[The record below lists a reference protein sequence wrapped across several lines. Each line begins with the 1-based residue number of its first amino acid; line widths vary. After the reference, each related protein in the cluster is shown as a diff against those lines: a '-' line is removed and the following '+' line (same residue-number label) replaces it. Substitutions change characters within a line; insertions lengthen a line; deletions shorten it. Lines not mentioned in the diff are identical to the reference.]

1 MSAFRMG
8 RACALISALALL
20 VPGFFQSARAEIV
33 VGQSV
38 PLTGILASTGKDMML
53 GVKIC
58 FDQVNAKGGVNGQ
71 RIRHVVKDDGYK
83 TEETVRLTR
92 ELIDK
97 DRAVALIGYAGTGNV
112 AELLQQNVMAG
123 RNVPLIAPYTGGEP
137 LRKPY
142 NPYIFHI
149 RAGYADETE
158 KMVEQ
163 FVNTGIN
170 RIGIFYQNDLFGM
183 AGLAGVETAL
193 TQHGMKIVG
202 RGTYEK
208 GTDKVTEAV
217 KTLAAANPQAVIM
230 VSVLKPAAAF
240 VREYRKAAP
249 GTQIFAISVI
259 NGQDLF
265 RLAGPDAK
273 GVGITQVVP
282 SPHSGIEKIVREYR
296 DALKKYAPD
305 AQPSYTSLEEY
316 IGARVLVDGLARVRG
331 DYTPGAVMK
340 ALEGVDLDVGGFPV
354 RFGPGNRIGSRF
366 VEVTFL
372 RGDGIP
378 SR

>member
-8 RACALISALALL
+8 RACALLYVLASLT
-20 VPGFFQSARAEIV
+20 PGFIQTARAEIV

-53 GVKIC
+53 GAKIC
-58 FDQVNAKGGVNGQ
+58 FDQVNARGGVNGQ

-83 TEETVRLTR
+83 TEETVRLTK

-112 AELLQQNVMAG
+112 AELLKQNVMAG

-163 FVNTGIN
+163 FVHTGIN
-170 RIGIFYQNDLFGM
+170 RIGLFYQNDLFGM
-183 AGLAGVETAL
+183 AGLAGVESAL
-193 TQHGMKIVG
+193 IQHGMHIVG
-202 RGTYEK
+202 KGSYEK
-208 GTDKVTEAV
+208 GTDNVADAV

-240 VREYRKAAP
+240 VKAYRQAAP

-265 RLAGPDAK
+265 KLAGPDAK

-282 SPHSGIEKIVREYR
+282 SPHSGTEKIVREYR
-296 DALKKYAPD
+296 EALKKYAPD
-305 AQPSYTSLEEY
+305 ALPSYTSLEEY
-316 IGARVLVDGLARVRG
+316 IGARVLVEGLHRVKG
-331 DYTPGAVMK
+331 EYTPSAVMK
-340 ALEGVDLDVGGFPV
+340 ALEGVDIDVGGFPV
-354 RFGPGNRIGSRF
+354 RFGPNNRIGSRF